1 MSKPCSLHSGISASP
16 VTVPAALGLFPTETW
31 KSNHVTFTLQVRS
44 CHSSAQS
51 SSHLTQSKSCIL
63 SSIPQDP
70 VRSHPLTNSLILSI
84 THPLPPSTPNRSD
97 SMFLFDHSRHA
108 LASELLS
115 LPTVPSARNILSQ
128 RPMWLDS
135 LDLSPNATSSMKHSL
150 PTLFKLHHHQD
161 ITSNSA
167 FLLYSL
173 FTTYELLI

>member
-1 MSKPCSLHSGISASP
+1 M
-16 VTVPAALGLFPTETW
+16 TW
-31 KSNHVTFTLQVRS
+31 KSDYVTSTLQVRS

-70 VRSHPLTNSLILSI
+70 VRSHPLTSSLILSI

-97 SMFLFDHSRHA
+97 SMFLFDHGRHA
-108 LASELLS
+108 LASELLT

-128 RPMWLDS
+128 RPVWLDS
-135 LDLSPNATSSMKHSL
+135 LDLSPNATFSMKHSL

-167 FLLYSL
+167 FCFTHCLQLTNSWFKTL
-173 FTTYELLI
+173 FSAFPTGLKVP